1 MSLCSCVRSCSIAW
15 LTVVLL
21 EAVAANPARGDGPP
35 PADKPPDAEDI
46 LAEVLRQNSDYD
58 APPPSAGR
66 RTNAARLLRRDFK
79 VTSKSAMRLQVQLPS
94 GQALLTPAVADGRI
108 FVGGGFNSTEFYC
121 LSADSGRPIWGVRLS
136 DNGPSAPAYN
146 RGTLSFTTE
155 SCTLYVVDAASGNCL
170 WATWLGDP
178 LITAPSIADDRVL
191 VCYPAQ
197 AVGGGVGA
205 RPTNFVFAAR
215 DLRTGRPLWQRWIDE
230 NVISAP
236 LVSAGHV
243 YLTTFAGTLYGFR
256 LSDGEI
262 ELARCCRGTSAPI
275 VVNQTIYLS
284 RRLDEAGARC
294 RRSASPLLIAA
305 RANRSWPPRPAARSI
320 SRRQACDRN

>member
-1 MSLCSCVRSCSIAW
+1 M
-15 LTVVLL
+15 
-21 EAVAANPARGDGPP
+21 N
-35 PADKPPDAEDI
+35 KPPDAEDI
-46 LAEVLRQNSDYD
+46 LAEAVRQNSDCG

-66 RTNAARLLRRDFK
+66 HTNVARLLPRGFK
-79 VTSKSAMRLQVQLPS
+79 VDSKSPMQLQVQLPS
-94 GQALLTPAVADGRI
+94 RQALLTPAVADGRI

-136 DNGPSAPAYN
+136 DNGPSAPAYS

-197 AVGGGVGA
+197 AVSGGGA
-205 RPTNFVFAAR
+205 RPANFVFAAR

-230 NVISAP
+230 HVISAP
-236 LVSAGHV
+236 LVSDGHV

-262 ELARCCRGTSAPI
+262 KLARRCRGTSAPI
-275 VVNQTIYLS
+275 VVNNTVYLS
-284 RRLDEAGARC
+284 RRLEEVGTKMPQECVAAFD
-294 RRSASPLLIAA
+294 RRTGDP
-305 RANRSWPPRPAARSI
+305 SWPPRRRAIYLAEASLRPELIERARSYDTGRAGDVPAREI
-320 SRRQACDRN
+320 PACGP